1 MASEIQEANII
12 TTFSI
17 KDSFSYGWETF
28 KKRPGFF
35 IVFSLIIIGANI
47 IPGILGSVFSNKQ
60 LHLETLNFIITILG
74 TILSGIVT
82 LGMINFTLKIYDNK
96 PTFYSSIFEKWK
108 LFLPYFFANFLYSLI
123 IFAGFILLI
132 IPGII
137 WAIKFQ
143 YFPYIMV
150 DRGTG
155 IIESL
160 KLSSKITNG
169 NKWKLFL
176 FNFVQGLV
184 YILGF
189 LLLGIGILAAIPLGT
204 MAEAYVY
211 RKLSTKPQ
219 ISTIDYTP
227 NP

>member
-1 MASEIQEANII
+1 MTSEIQTAKTI

-17 KDSFSYGWETF
+17 KEAFSYGWTTF
-28 KKRPGFF
+28 KKRPVFF

-47 IPGILGSVFSNKQ
+47 IPSFLNGILSNKE
-60 LHLETLNFIITILG
+60 LHLETLSFVITVLG
-74 TILSGIVT
+74 AILSWIVT

-96 PTFYSSIFEKWK
+96 PVTYSSIFEKWK
-108 LFLPYFFANFLYSLI
+108 LILSYFLSNLLYGLI
-123 IFAGFILLI
+123 IFAGLILLI
-132 IPGII
+132 VPGII
-137 WAIKFQ
+137 WSIKFQ
-143 YFPYIMV
+143 YFPYTMV

-176 FNFVQGLV
+176 FNLAQGLIC
-184 YILGF
+184 ILGF
-189 LLLGIGILAAIPLGT
+189 LLLGIGILIAIPLIT

-211 RKLSTKPQ
+211 RKLSAEK
-219 ISTIDYTP
+219 
-227 NP
+227 